1 MNLSEMNINS
11 LIPAFTT
18 IVGLIVGWILN
29 ELTYLFR
36 SKREN
41 RRQLNAALFNLMDVR
56 FILVNTDPDRFID
69 LIASVLK
76 RKFASQLPKDL
87 DVVVGQIMNIFFQA
101 LIAERQM
108 GELKSIGA
116 KYSQSVDELSK
127 IDPILAYRL
136 SGKQKFHNYVEYLN
150 EYFNKVDE
158 LAKKH
163 LQESMQGT
171 EQQDWERLKDRA
183 KKALHPGLH
192 KVVMDTVTADIK
204 RIAREIGVLTSYKAR
219 RVISKQERQ
228 IQDKEFD
235 ELVDGYLKV
244 LLTN

>member
-1 MNLSEMNINS
+1 
-11 LIPAFTT
+11 
-18 IVGLIVGWILN
+18 
-29 ELTYLFR
+29 
-36 SKREN
+36 
-41 RRQLNAALFNLMDVR
+41 
-56 FILVNTDPDRFID
+56 
-69 LIASVLK
+69 
-76 RKFASQLPKDL
+76 
-87 DVVVGQIMNIFFQA
+87 
-101 LIAERQM
+101 M